1 MIKRFS
7 LKRVSKVL
15 LLFIT
20 VLLLYVFPA
29 KKVYNL
35 NTKESISNNKYH
47 TIYLLD
53 KNNMLS
59 KVKIIVTYNSIDKL
73 SEELLESLIIN
84 GKYTDKI
91 PSGFK
96 GVLPKNTKINSI
108 NVKYDLI
115 EVDFSNLFDERLD
128 EEKEVESII
137 YTLTSLNKIN
147 KVKIT
152 IDSKDLLTLPKSQK
166 KLDSILT
173 RKYGINKE
181 YDIDSIKNI
190 QNVTIYY
197 VGIYDNK
204 KYYVPVTKYINS
216 DKDKINI
223 IVEELTSRMGYNTD
237 LISYLNS
244 NARLIDYKLEDDK
257 VFLNFDNYLFDN
269 QSTSKVLEEVL
280 YSIEYSVKDT
290 LDIKNVVFLVNNK
303 EIKR

>member
-108 NVKYDLI
+108 NVKDDLI

>member
-35 NTKESISNNKYH
+35 NTKESISINKYH